1 MNNPLLWKLLRR
13 HVSKVQTVGF
23 AIANIVG
30 LTIVLLGLQFYVDVL
45 PVFADEE
52 SFIRK
57 DYLVVTKTIGNGAMV
72 GSLIGGTDINAF
84 SDSDIADI
92 EEQPWV
98 RKVGRFTTTN
108 YRVSASLNADGRSMR
123 TQMFF
128 ESVPDEFIDTKNI
141 NWTFDPNSKNPEIP
155 ILLSKDYLA
164 LYNFGFATSQGMPQ
178 LSESMV
184 GKVPFSLVIQG
195 DDGRVVRVGGKI
207 VGFSNRLNTIIVP
220 ESFMKWSNEMFAPG
234 VVTKPSRL
242 ILEVSKPGDGA
253 IEKYM
258 KKHDYEIAGDKMN
271 SSKANYMLTIV
282 MGIVIAVGLVI
293 SALSFFILIL
303 SIYLLLQ
310 KNTKKLQDLL
320 LLGYSPSEV
329 ASQYVKMVV
338 WVNVAVYVFGIALML
353 YARSLYM
360 PQLEAFAIYGGSL
373 WQAALSGFVL
383 IALITMGNII
393 AIKRK
398 VAALWYLEK

>member
-1 MNNPLLWKLLRR
+1 M
-13 HVSKVQTVGF
+13 
-23 AIANIVG
+23 
-30 LTIVLLGLQFYVDVL
+30 
-45 PVFADEE
+45 
-52 SFIRK
+52 
-57 DYLVVTKTIGNGAMV
+57 
-72 GSLIGGTDINAF
+72 
-84 SDSDIADI
+84 
-92 EEQPWV
+92 
-98 RKVGRFTTTN
+98 
-108 YRVSASLNADGRSMR
+108 
-123 TQMFF
+123 
-128 ESVPDEFIDTKNI
+128 
-141 NWTFDPNSKNPEIP
+141 
-155 ILLSKDYLA
+155 
-164 LYNFGFATSQGMPQ
+164 
-178 LSESMV
+178 
-184 GKVPFSLVIQG
+184 
-195 DDGRVVRVGGKI
+195 
-207 VGFSNRLNTIIVP
+207 
-220 ESFMKWSNEMFAPG
+220 
-234 VVTKPSRL
+234 
-242 ILEVSKPGDGA
+242 
-253 IEKYM
+253 
-258 KKHDYEIAGDKMN
+258 
-271 SSKANYMLTIV
+271 
-282 MGIVIAVGLVI
+282 I